1 MCKEGT
7 LVKFKLFI
15 DKNHE
20 EEVIIYA
27 HEKSDLIKEIED
39 LVSEKNSGIIGFID
53 REAVKV
59 NLNEIYCFVTESNKL
74 YAMCEKEKYFLK
86 TRLYKIEENLNENFV
101 KINQSCIAN
110 IRKIK
115 KFDASVSG
123 SLMVTFKN
131 GYVDFVSRRNVKKV
145 KERLG
150 V

>member
-1 MCKEGT
+1 M
-7 LVKFKLFI
+7 KFKIFI

-27 HEKSDLIKEIED
+27 HEKSDLIKEIEE
-39 LVSEKNSGIIGFID
+39 LVCENNFDIIGFSD
-53 REAVKV
+53 KEGMKL
-59 NLNEIYCFVTESNKL
+59 NLNEVYCFIVENNKL

-86 TRLYKIEENLNENFV
+86 TRLYKIEENLSENFV

-115 KFDASVSG
+115 KFDASISG
-123 SLMVTFKN
+123 TLTVTFKN
-131 GYVDFVSRRNVKKV
+131 NYVDYVSRRNVKKV

-150 V
+150 I

>member
-1 MCKEGT
+1 M
-7 LVKFKLFI
+7 KLKIFI

-27 HEKSDLIKEIED
+27 HEKSELIKEIEE
-39 LVSEKNSGIIGFID
+39 LVCENNFDIIGFSD
-53 REAVKV
+53 KEGMKL
-59 NLNEIYCFVTESNKL
+59 NLNEIYCFIVESNKL

-86 TRLYKIEENLNENFV
+86 TRLYKIEENLSENFV

-115 KFDASVSG
+115 KFDASISG
-123 SLMVTFKN
+123 TLTVTFKN
-131 GYVDFVSRRNVKKV
+131 NYVDYVSRRNVKKV

-150 V
+150 I

>member
-1 MCKEGT
+1 M
-7 LVKFKLFI
+7 KFKIFI

-27 HEKSDLIKEIED
+27 HEKSDLIKEIEE
-39 LVSEKNSGIIGFID
+39 LVCENNFDIIGFSD
-53 REAVKV
+53 KGGMKL
-59 NLNEIYCFVTESNKL
+59 NLNEVYCFIVESNKL

-86 TRLYKIEENLNENFV
+86 TRLYKIEENLSENFV

-115 KFDASVSG
+115 KFDASISG
-123 SLMVTFKN
+123 TLTVTFKN
-131 GYVDFVSRRNVKKV
+131 NYVDYVSRRNVKKV

-150 V
+150 I

>member
-1 MCKEGT
+1 M
-7 LVKFKLFI
+7 KFKIFI

-27 HEKSDLIKEIED
+27 HEKSDLIKEIEE
-39 LVSEKNSGIIGFID
+39 LVCENNFDIIGFSD
-53 REAVKV
+53 KEGMKL
-59 NLNEIYCFVTESNKL
+59 NLNEVYCFIVESNKL

-86 TRLYKIEENLNENFV
+86 TRLYKIEENLSENFV

-115 KFDASVSG
+115 KFDASISG
-123 SLMVTFKN
+123 TLTVTFKN
-131 GYVDFVSRRNVKKV
+131 NYVDYVSRRNVKKV

-150 V
+150 I

>member
-1 MCKEGT
+1 M
-7 LVKFKLFI
+7 KFRLFI

-27 HEKSDLIKEIED
+27 HEKSDLIKEIEE
-39 LVSEKNSGIIGFID
+39 LVCENNFDIIGFSD
-53 REAVKV
+53 KEGVKL
-59 NLNEIYCFVTESNKL
+59 NLNEIYCFTVESNKL
-74 YAMCEKEKYFLK
+74 YAMCEKEKFLVK

-115 KFDASVSG
+115 KFDASISG
-123 SLMVTFKN
+123 TLTVTFKN
-131 GYVDFVSRRNVKKV
+131 NYVDYVSRRNVKKV

-150 V
+150 I

>member
-1 MCKEGT
+1 M
-7 LVKFKLFI
+7 KLKIFI

-27 HEKSDLIKEIED
+27 HEKSDLIKEIEE
-39 LVSEKNSGIIGFID
+39 LVCENNFDIIGFSD
-53 REAVKV
+53 KEGMKL
-59 NLNEIYCFVTESNKL
+59 NLNEVYCFIVESNKL

-86 TRLYKIEENLNENFV
+86 TRLYKIEENLSENFV

-115 KFDASVSG
+115 KFDASISG
-123 SLMVTFKN
+123 TLTVTFKN
-131 GYVDFVSRRNVKKV
+131 NYVDYVSRRNVKKV

-150 V
+150 I